1 MSDRLDLL
9 QKYVGDMHA
18 TEKHIL
24 EAIERQ
30 AESDEAAAQPDAQ
43 DFFNRTVAVLREH
56 TSHLDRHLETLG
68 GSASSTVKDAVT
80 GALGFA
86 AGLIDQVR
94 DQAVS
99 KMLRDDYTALN
110 MACVSYTML
119 HTTALALND
128 SKTAEI
134 ALLHLKHL
142 TPLVTEINKL
152 TPLVV
157 VRELMDDADA
167 VDGSAGERAVSNT
180 QEAWD
185 AEHVNSGPAHGAMA

>member
-9 QKYVGDMHA
+9 KKYVGDMHA

-43 DFFNRTVAVLREH
+43 DFFKRVTAVLREH
-56 TSHLDRHLETLG
+56 TSHLERHLETLG
-68 GSASSTVKDAVT
+68 GSGTSPVKEAV
-80 GALGFA
+80 GGVLGFA

-94 DQAVS
+94 DQTVS

-110 MACVSYTML
+110 MACISYTML

-152 TPLVV
+152 TPLIV
-157 VRELMDDADA
+157 VRELMDDADG
-167 VDGSAGERAVSNT
+167 VDGTAGERAARSAQT
-180 QEAWD
+180 AWD
-185 AEHVNSGPAHGAMA
+185 SDHVNSGPSHTATA